1 MSKIFCL
8 QFTDVVDSFLVKQM
22 KSWIIDQSFV
32 YGMNAKYV
40 SYLFPSKF
48 NTFNHI
54 NPNLLGHCLSSP
66 LLLQR
71 LALCKSQSHPLSHF
85 DIPFGAMLYTRSFIL
100 VKTFR
105 TKWRDA
111 VGEAFGDKVV
121 VKSVWFEPLV
131 VASQTCFGWGNGWWN
146 VSFVLK

>member
-1 MSKIFCL
+1 MVLILSMCFL
-8 QFTDVVDSFLVKQM
+8 QLIDVHVVDYFLSNKW
-22 KSWIIDQSFV
+22 KWIIDLSTSICSPPNLTHSTTYQSEF
-32 YGMNAKYV
+32 
-40 SYLFPSKF
+40 
-48 NTFNHI
+48 
-54 NPNLLGHCLSSP
+54 LLGHCLSSP

-71 LALCKSQSHPLSHF
+71 LTLCKSQSHPLSHF

-100 VKTFR
+100 VKTFG